1 MRNLYETVQ
10 EATGCYKCIYRF
22 ISSFAFGD
30 IVCIELYIPRS
41 ERFEG
46 RGEESGSEGGSGPD
60 SGSKMGRF
68 RIDFGVEIGSA
79 SVSLACDEWFE
90 NVVNC
95 GGIVK
100 KRGFGLTLTPSN
112 LDLWGSQTEFR
123 IPLFRFHAWEEH
135 RYGLPRLLPRLM
147 KSKVNSTII
156 RLFETSSAPGFRA
169 CNRPKRGR
177 AIWRGSLGQR
187 HNGSKANLV
196 TGANENRN
204 RRSGVAKNEEMLTLS
219 WTALEARSSIPHA
232 SPEECLDGTPWEAQS
247 RKPRL
252 RGKDLGSGCLRKD
265 GFDARLERHRA
276 GEGYSYGCPVF

>member
-1 MRNLYETVQ
+1 MKKW
-10 EATGCYKCIYRF
+10 AF
-22 ISSFAFGD
+22 ID
-30 IVCIELYIPRS
+30 RS
-41 ERFEG
+41 PTQNRASG
-46 RGEESGSEGGSGPD
+46 GPSGSFRTSFRVLMYAACPL
-60 SGSKMGRF
+60 GR
-68 RIDFGVEIGSA
+68 
-79 SVSLACDEWFE
+79 
-90 NVVNC
+90 
-95 GGIVK
+95 
-100 KRGFGLTLTPSN
+100 
-112 LDLWGSQTEFR
+112 
-123 IPLFRFHAWEEH
+123 
-135 RYGLPRLLPRLM
+135 LPRLLPRLM
-147 KSKVNSTII
+147 KSKVRSTIT
-156 RLFETSSAPGFRA
+156 RLFDTSSAPGFRA

-219 WTALEARSSIPHA
+219 WTALEARSTIPHA

-252 RGKDLGSGCLRKD
+252 RGKDLGSGRLQED